1 MWDVLV
7 TVTLMAFGVF
17 MVVAVG
23 MIFIAAIYFLQ
34 NGDKDD

>member
-1 MWDVLV
+1 MWDVVV